1 MSTKIRKVKTK
12 KRYAE
17 CFKRARVREF
27 EAGEFSVSRIS
38 RLYGVSSQTIYNWI
52 EKYSS
57 MSGKNAV
64 IVEVP
69 NSQSERVKALERQ
82 LAEQQ
87 ALLGR
92 MAVKMDLQERLIDL
106 YEEEM
111 PEFKK
116 KAASILRSTSSSRP
130 MPKKTNR

>member
-1 MSTKIRKVKTK
+1 MSTKNRKIRPT
-12 KRYAE
+12 KRYGE
-17 CFKRARVREF
+17 CFKRARVKDF
-27 EAGEFSVSRIS
+27 EEGTFSVKQMVQ
-38 RLYGVSSQTIYNWI
+38 LYGVSYQTIYNWI
-52 EKYSS
+52 AKYSS
-57 MSGKNAV
+57 MAKKNAV

-69 NSQSERVKALERQ
+69 NSQTAKLAELQRQ

-92 MAVKMDLQERLIDL
+92 MAIQLDHKTRMLAI

-116 KAASILRSTSSSRP
+116 KAASTLRSADSSS
-130 MPKKTNR
+130 KKKSQ

>member
-1 MSTKIRKVKTK
+1 
-12 KRYAE
+12 
-17 CFKRARVREF
+17 
-27 EAGEFSVSRIS
+27 
-38 RLYGVSSQTIYNWI
+38 
-52 EKYSS
+52 

-116 KAASILRSTSSSRP
+116 KLLHRRQPALKVVVLCDMGLGSLR
-130 MPKKTNR
+130 PKSPFVRAGLDGC